1 MNGEILYDINGG
13 PITAVLFL
21 TMLVAV
27 ELGYRLGLRRK
38 DVANEASRSQIST
51 VQGSI
56 LGILALLLAFTFSL
70 ALQRYDSRSDAVVD
84 EANAIGTTFLR
95 TQLLPMPLRG
105 EVQAVLR
112 DYVDNRVR
120 DSALSARQQAESN
133 ALART
138 ALQLQNT
145 LWDQARRAT
154 EADPKPATSGL
165 FVQALNEMIDSYSRR
180 EAGLDRHVPELVLFL
195 LFLTLLVASLG
206 VGYSSGV
213 NGERPTAISFAM
225 LVLVA
230 ALVFVILDLDR
241 PRRGI
246 IVVSK
251 QSLIE
256 LQSGMQAPT
265 AAPR

>member
-1 MNGEILYDINGG
+1 MYEINGG

-21 TMLVAV
+21 AMLVAV
-27 ELGYRLGLRRK
+27 ELGFRLGLRRK
-38 DVANEASRSQIST
+38 DQANEASRSQIST

-56 LGILALLLAFTFSL
+56 LGILALLLAFTLSQ

-84 EANAIGTTFLR
+84 EANAIGTAYLR
-95 TQLLPMPLRG
+95 AQLLPAPLRG
-105 EVQAVLR
+105 EVQALLR
-112 DYVDNRVR
+112 DYVDIRVGS
-120 DSALSARQQAESN
+120 SAFNARQHAESDAMAHKALQTQN
-133 ALART
+133 AL
-138 ALQLQNT
+138 
-145 LWDQARRAT
+145 WEQARQAT

-165 FVQALNEMIDSYSRR
+165 YVQALNEVIDSYGRR
-180 EAGLDRHVPELVLFL
+180 EAGLDRHVPELAIFL

-213 NGERPTAISFAM
+213 NGERPPAISFAM

-241 PRRGI
+241 PRRGV

-251 QSLIE
+251 QSLFD
-256 LQSGMQAPT
+256 LQSGMR
-265 AAPR
+265 AAPQPAPR